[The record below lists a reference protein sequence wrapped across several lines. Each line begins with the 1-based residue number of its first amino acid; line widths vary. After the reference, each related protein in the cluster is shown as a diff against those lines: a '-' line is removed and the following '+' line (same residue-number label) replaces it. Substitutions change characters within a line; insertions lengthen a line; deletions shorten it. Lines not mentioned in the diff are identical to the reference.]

1 MQLESGPLLQPRKLS
16 GLFQENFEE
25 LGELG
30 AAVSVWQNGK
40 AIVDLYGGFR
50 DARREDPWTSD
61 TLVLVWSATKGIG
74 SACVLHALQEHKIN
88 LDQRVS
94 DFWPEFAQAGKEKIT
109 LAQVLSHQAG
119 LCALDRRVDVL
130 EYDAVIR
137 ALEAQKPLWPPG
149 TAHGYHARTFGF
161 LLDELV
167 RRIAGKT
174 LSDYWQE
181 TFARPLN
188 LDFWIGLPEKEN
200 SRVAM
205 MYAARSG
212 KPPPELKNRLSGS
225 DFYAD
230 LVTPGTLARKTFT
243 SPYGLNAISGMNAP
257 AIRAQPIVSFGGIG
271 SASALAK
278 FYSMLAN
285 GGKADGQIFFA
296 AQTLEWMSATF
307 TDGIDRVFQIPT
319 AFSAGF
325 MKDPQGAAT
334 TPASLRQAA
343 AGRVS
348 SPPSGEGG
356 IGNRP
361 SLVTHRMFGPSATSF
376 GHPGAGG
383 SHAFCDPEN
392 RIAFAYVMNQMEQS
406 LLPNEKSLRLVD
418 AIYT

>member
-1 MQLESGPLLQPRKLS
+1 MQLASAELLQRLKP
-16 GLFQENFEE
+16 LFRENFEKF
-25 LGELG
+25 GELG

-40 AIVDLYGGFR
+40 PIIELCGGFR
-50 DARREDPWTSD
+50 DARREHPWMSD

-74 SACVLHALQEHKIN
+74 SACLLHALQEHKIN
-88 LDQRVS
+88 LDRPVAE
-94 DFWPEFAQAGKEKIT
+94 FWPEFAQAGKEKIT
-109 LAQVLSHQAG
+109 LAQLLSHQAG

-130 EYDAVIR
+130 DYDAVIR

-167 RRIAGKT
+167 RRIAGKA

-181 TFARPLN
+181 NFARPLQ
-188 LDFWIGLPEKEN
+188 LDFWIGLPKREN
-200 SRVAM
+200 SRVAT
-205 MYAARSG
+205 MYVPKIG
-212 KPPPELKNRLSGS
+212 KAPEPKQ
-225 DFYAD
+225 FYAD

-243 SPYGLNAISGMNAP
+243 SPHGLNAVSAMNTP

-285 GGKADGQIFFA
+285 GGKADGQAFFSGE
-296 AQTLEWMSATF
+296 TLELMRVTL

-325 MKDPQGAAT
+325 MKDSQNAA
-334 TPASLRQAA
+334 R
-343 AGRVS
+343 
-348 SPPSGEGG
+348 
-356 IGNRP
+356 
-361 SLVTHRMFGPSATSF
+361 RMFGPSRTSF

-418 AIYT
+418 AIYL